1 MERKKLFL
9 IASFIIILLLIGVS
23 LFYSQKIKNIK
34 ISISGLAPKAGTS
47 TSETT
52 SSGSHTT
59 SSENQTTSSTSTVP
73 TSGTTTTKEQ
83 TATSTS
89 KTQDSFFTLP
99 DEPIGFTVMSSPG
112 QTPQFL
118 GGWFSRRVPFAK
130 PGEEFEAKIEV
141 QDEKGVSKVIFVIQ
155 SEDKKIEKEF
165 QMELKEGDTK
175 KGTWQTKVKVSE
187 EIPTI
192 WYSYFKAE
200 NKEGKTNTLVFN
212 WK

>member
-1 MERKKLFL
+1 MERKKIFL
-9 IASFIIILLLIGVS
+9 IVSLIIILLLIGVS

-34 ISISGLAPKAGTS
+34 ISISGLAPQAGIS

-52 SSGSHTT
+52 SL
-59 SSENQTTSSTSTVP
+59 EA
-73 TSGTTTTKEQ
+73 TTTKEQ
-83 TATSTS
+83 TTTSTS

-112 QTPQFL
+112 QTPKFL

-165 QMELKEGDTK
+165 QMGLKEGDAK

-200 NKEGKTNTLVFN
+200 NKEGKTNTLIFN